1 MGELLVGHKIDG
13 TVLTIDPASLTKH
26 SVVFGAT
33 GSGKTVLCKSIIE
46 EAASRGV
53 PVLAIDPK
61 GDIGCLGVRSE
72 QFKFRPFSDVEAK
85 LLGKTEANYEAELSS
100 ENQK

>member
-33 GSGKTVLCKSIIE
+33 GSGKTVLCKAIIE

-61 GDIGCLGVRSE
+61 SDIGCLAIRSLG
-72 QFKFRPFSDVEAK
+72 FSFRAFSDVEAK
-85 LLGKTEANYEAELSS
+85 LLAKKPDEYAAELTR
-100 ENQK
+100 E